1 MTLPELIDS
10 LIELST
16 EEMPDEA
23 RKSLD
28 DAIDHIVSSM
38 TDGDLEGL
46 LVKSVDKISDD
57 EYMMSCSLFDNGKN
71 SYNAYIIKI
80 GDSGDI
86 IWDKIFGGEENDR
99 ARSIVQTFDGGYV
112 IAGSTCN

>member
-38 TDGDLEGL
+38 TDGELEGL
-46 LVKSVDKISDD
+46 LIKGVKHVDFDETELETLMVKSLLNQ
-57 EYMMSCSLFDNGKN
+57 SLGL
-71 SYNAYIIKI
+71 A
-80 GDSGDI
+80 
-86 IWDKIFGGEENDR
+86 
-99 ARSIVQTFDGGYV
+99 
-112 IAGSTCN
+112 

>member
-38 TDGDLEGL
+38 TDGELQGL
-46 LVKSVDKISDD
+46 LVKSVDKVSDD
-57 EYMMSCSLFDNGKN
+57 EYEKLMAHSILSQSLGF
-71 SYNAYIIKI
+71 A
-80 GDSGDI
+80 
-86 IWDKIFGGEENDR
+86 
-99 ARSIVQTFDGGYV
+99 
-112 IAGSTCN
+112 